1 MRLLANSL
9 RCFLIDLPPH
19 YIDWRATSLDLLSD
33 MVLKTMEHCIVQG
46 FKLTPTWVVER
57 PDRVKMMFGINLQAF
72 FALGERG
79 RSGRTFRLSTRSEAG
94 HWRTTSTGT
103 GVEHSV
109 FENTVMHIT
118 QDEGLFRQVGRYM
131 VPVFS
136 PIQDE
141 EQRRQWRVRGFLLAT
156 YIVLFHAPPLPVS
169 PFFLLAVFMG
179 SSVFQKL
186 TLDDIT
192 AFDPEQATLLKPWY
206 NLHPEEPKP
215 SPAPLELTLML
226 AQLEF
231 HVSFVLVRREGPYS
245 NSDSNRRP
253 A

>member
-1 MRLLANSL
+1 MRSLANSL
-9 RCFLIDLPPH
+9 ECFLIARPPH

-33 MVLKTMEHCIVQG
+33 MVFKTMEHCIVQG
-46 FKLTPTWVVER
+46 FKANPTRPAWVLER
-57 PDRVKMMFGINLQAF
+57 PEHVKMMFGINLQAF
-72 FALGERG
+72 FALGYMG
-79 RSGRTFRLSTRSEAG
+79 RLGKTYRLSTRSEAG
-94 HWRTTSTGT
+94 RWQTTSTGA
-103 GVEHSV
+103 GVERSV
-109 FENTVMHIT
+109 FENAVMRMT

-141 EQRRQWRVRGFLLAT
+141 EQRRQWRVRGFLVAT
-156 YIVLFHAPPLPVS
+156 YIVLFHAAPLPVS

-192 AFDPEQATLLKPWY
+192 AFDPERATLLKPWY
-206 NLHPEEPKP
+206 SLHPEEPKP

-226 AQLEF
+226 SQLEF
-231 HVSFVLVRREGPYS
+231 HVSSVFVC
-245 NSDSNRRP
+245 
-253 A
+253 